1 MNVSARLFSAIVSA
15 LVLAGALLAAP
26 AAAENAAPHPRSV
39 FFVPAPEVIGEHA
52 CMCRSH
58 GVTYEIGERTCLGER
73 IAECTVE
80 INVMNWR
87 FTNEPCPKV

>member
-1 MNVSARLFSAIVSA
+1 MIISARRFSAIASA
-15 LVLAGALLAAP
+15 LVLAGGFLAAP
-26 AAAENAAPHPRSV
+26 AAAEGTTPHPRSV

-58 GVTYEIGERTCLGER
+58 GVTFEIGERTCLGER

-87 FTNEPCPKV
+87 MTSEPCPKV

>member
-1 MNVSARLFSAIVSA
+1 MIISARRFSAIASA
-15 LVLAGALLAAP
+15 LVLTAAFLVGP
-26 AAAENAAPHPRSV
+26 AAAEGPAPHPRSV
-39 FFVPAPEVIGEHA
+39 FFVPALEVIGEHA

-58 GVTYEIGERTCLGER
+58 GITYEIGERTCLGER

-87 FTNEPCPKV
+87 MTSEPCPEA